1 MTRLLLIVCG
11 LGLLIS
17 LLVRGAS
24 SLASVE
30 PESAT
35 ATAVSIDTV
44 PPDGRPPSSANHG
57 ETLLL
62 RDSSGQFRLDL
73 SVNGQQLPF
82 LVDTGADMVT
92 LTIDSAR
99 AVGLHVDPQ
108 SFTEVAMGA
117 GGPVKG
123 ARIVIDRIEI
133 GGRALTGVDGL
144 VLDGLQ
150 TNLLGQSALSQLGGV
165 DLRGDQMVLR

>member
-17 LLVRGAS
+17 LLVRGAT

-30 PESAT
+30 PTGGT
-35 ATAVSIDTV
+35 AIASPINIVAPGDRQAPSVS
-44 PPDGRPPSSANHG
+44 HG
-57 ETLLL
+57 ETLLV

-108 SFTEVAMGA
+108 GFTEVAMGA
-117 GGPVKG
+117 GGPVTG
-123 ARIVIDRIEI
+123 QRVVIDRIEI
-133 GGRALTGVDGL
+133 GGRALSGVDGL

-165 DLRGDQMVLR
+165 EMRGNQMVLR

>member
-17 LLVRGAS
+17 LLVRGAT

-30 PESAT
+30 PVGGTASAPDL
-35 ATAVSIDTV
+35 VSQV
-44 PPDGRPPSSANHG
+44 GRPPAIASHG
-57 ETLLL
+57 ETLIA

-73 SVNGQQLPF
+73 TINGQQLPF
-82 LVDTGADMVT
+82 LVDTGADAVT

-133 GGRALTGVDGL
+133 GGRSLTGVEGL
-144 VLDGLQ
+144 VLEGLE